1 MKNFLE
7 RKFARFWNRRAS
19 DRSLAPTSRGM
30 LDIGTRVVDGEPV
43 VGSHVGILQNRRPEH
58 LALLGKTGTGKSYL
72 VRHLAS
78 QDVNASRGFIFFDL
92 HGDVTPFLLKA
103 IAMRERVLRQDL
115 SDRLIVIDPTDPQ
128 YSVGLNPLEVDRGN
142 DRFIQI
148 AEFSQILKERWHLDT
163 FGARTDEVLRNALY
177 VLSEC
182 GLTLVEL
189 TALLTDAEFRSHCVS
204 RVTNAD
210 VREYFELRYGQLSDA
225 MRRMVAEPVLNKV
238 SLFLSDVKF
247 RHLLGQQYSTFSLAG
262 SMDRQF
268 WIIINLDKGRLG
280 EHGAT
285 FGSMLLTKAKH
296 AFFVRT
302 LRDVFGL
309 YADEVQNLV
318 FQGGGL
324 ETILSETRKR
334 GGAGC
339 TANQFLGQL
348 PQETQAAILSVAS
361 FGFFQLSAADAQQIA
376 AMLDGGK
383 SLAER
388 LKNLPRRHLIFKT
401 VHERWCEA
409 VVPTVRE
416 PDIDSSDLYRRSL
429 ARWARPRPEIE
440 DEIRKRREAGRPN
453 QRETLDGWE

>member
-1 MKNFLE
+1 MKHFLE
-7 RKFARFWNRRAS
+7 KYIARLWNRRVS
-19 DRSLAPTSRGM
+19 DRSSATASYGT

-43 VGSHVGILQNRRPEH
+43 GIRVGIAQSRRAEH

-103 IAMRERVLRQDL
+103 IAMRERALRQDL
-115 SDRLIVIDPTDPQ
+115 SDRLIVIDPADPQ
-128 YSVGLNPLEVDRGN
+128 FSVGLNPLALDRSN
-142 DRFIQI
+142 DRFMQV
-148 AEFSQILKERWHLDT
+148 AEFAQILKERWHLDT

-189 TALLTDAEFRSHCVS
+189 IPLLADTEFRARCVS
-204 RVTNAD
+204 RVMNAE
-210 VREYFELRYGQLSDA
+210 VKEYFELRYDQLSDA
-225 MRRMVAEPVLNKV
+225 MRRIVAEPVLNKV

-247 RHLLGQQYSTFSLAG
+247 RHLLGQQHSTFSLVG
-262 SMDRQF
+262 SMDRNF
-268 WIIINLDKGRLG
+268 WILVNLDKGRLG
-280 EHGAT
+280 EHSAT
-285 FGSMLLTKAKH
+285 IGSMLLTKTKH
-296 AFFVRT
+296 AFFMRT
-302 LRDVFGL
+302 LRSVFGV
-309 YADEVQNLV
+309 YGDEVQNLV

-324 ETILSETRKR
+324 ETILSETRKN
-334 GGAGC
+334 GGAVC

-361 FGFFQLSAADAQQIA
+361 FGFFQLSGTDAQQIA
-376 AMLDGGK
+376 AMLDGGRA
-383 SLAER
+383 LAER
-388 LKNLPRRHLIFKT
+388 LKNLPRRHVIFKT

-416 PDIDSSDLYRRSL
+416 PDIDASDLYRRSM
-429 ARWARPRPEIE
+429 ARWARPRREIE
-440 DEIRKRREAGRPN
+440 EEIRKRREVGRRN
-453 QRETLDGWE
+453 IREALDGWE

>member
-1 MKNFLE
+1 MKNFFEKQL
-7 RKFARFWNRRAS
+7 ARFWNRRAS
-19 DRSLAPTSRGM
+19 DRSSAPTSRSM

-43 VGSHVGILQNRRPEH
+43 RTHVGIAQDRRAEH
-58 LALLGKTGTGKSYL
+58 CALLGKTGTGKSYL
-72 VRHLAS
+72 VRHLAE

-92 HGDVTPFLLKA
+92 HGDVTPFLLKTIA
-103 IAMRERVLRQDL
+103 IRERVLKLDL
-115 SDRLIVIDPTDPQ
+115 SDRLIIIDPADPQ
-128 YSVGLNPLEVDRGN
+128 YSVGLNPLELDRSD
-142 DRFIQI
+142 DRFMQV

-189 TALLTDAEFRSHCVS
+189 VPLLTDAEFRSRCTS
-204 RVTNAD
+204 RVTNAE
-210 VREYFELRYGQLSDA
+210 VREYFELRYDQLSDA

-247 RHLLGQQYSTFSLAG
+247 RHLLGQQHLTFSLVG
-262 SMDRQF
+262 SMDRSF
-268 WIIINLDKGRLG
+268 WIIVNLDKGRLG

-285 FGSMLLTKAKH
+285 IGSMLLTKTKH
-296 AFFVRT
+296 AFFMRA
-302 LRDVFGL
+302 RHDVFGV
-309 YADEVQNLV
+309 YGDEVQNLV

-324 ETILSETRKR
+324 ETILSETRKK
-334 GGAGC
+334 GGAVC

-361 FGFFQLSAADAQQIA
+361 FGFFQLSGTDAQQIA

-383 SLAER
+383 ALAER

-416 PDIDSSDLYRRSL
+416 PDIDSSDLYRRSM
-429 ARWARPRPEIE
+429 ARWARPRRDIE
-440 DEIRKRREAGRPN
+440 EEIRKRREVGRRIN
-453 QRETLDGWE
+453 REALDGWE